1 MTNRARPLVT
11 IALSMHNASRTI
23 QCAIRSLLAQSFADW
38 ELIVFDDGSSDGS
51 AELVRAFA
59 DPRIQ
64 VHSDG
69 RRLGLAARLNQ
80 AVDLARGAYF
90 ARMDADDIAYPDRL
104 QRQLAFLQAHTEVD
118 LLGSSMM
125 VFTGDGVPVGLF
137 PSRATHAQICARPFA
152 GFYLAHPTW
161 MGKSEWFR
169 RWRYDA
175 RWRKSQDQDLL
186 LRSFSRS
193 CFAGLPEPLVGYRQD
208 TLALRKS
215 ALGRYYF
222 SRAIWRVASRDGRRL
237 RGVVAIAEQLAKLG
251 FDAFAIASGRSRKL
265 LRHRALPFTPAQ
277 AGAWQQ
283 AWTACAATE
292 RV

>member
-1 MTNRARPLVT
+1 VTNHALPLVT

-23 QCAIRSLLAQSFADW
+23 QCAIRSLLAQSFVDW

-51 AELVRAFA
+51 ADLVRAFA
-59 DPRIQ
+59 DARIQ

-69 RRLGLAARLNQ
+69 RQLGLAARLNQ
-80 AVDLARGAYF
+80 AIDLARGAYF

-104 QRQLAFLQAHTEVD
+104 QRQLAFLQAHPEVD

-137 PSRATHAQICARPFA
+137 PSRAAHAQICARPFA

-186 LRSFSRS
+186 LRSFSSS

-208 TLALRKS
+208 TLSLRKS
-215 ALGRYYF
+215 VLGRYYF
-222 SRAIWRVASRDGRRL
+222 SRAIWRVASRDGQRL
-237 RGVVAIAEQLAKLG
+237 RGVVAIGEQFAKLG

-283 AWTACAATE
+283 AWSACSANE

>member
-1 MTNRARPLVT
+1 VASQAMPLVT
-11 IALSMHNASRTI
+11 IALSMHNAGATI
-23 QCAIRSLLAQSFADW
+23 QCAIRSLLAQSFGDW
-38 ELIVFDDGSSDGS
+38 ELIVFDDGSSDDS
-51 AELVRAFA
+51 AEIVRGFA

-69 RRLGLAARLNQ
+69 KRLALAARLNQ
-80 AVDLARGAYF
+80 AIDLARGAYF
-90 ARMDADDIAYPDRL
+90 ARMDADDIAYPDRI
-104 QRQLAFLQAHTEVD
+104 QRQIAFLQAHTEVD
-118 LLGSSMM
+118 LVGSSMM

-137 PSRATHAQICARPFA
+137 PSRATHAEICARPFA

-169 RWRYDA
+169 RWRYDTSS
-175 RWRKSQDQDLL
+175 RKSQDQDLL
-186 LRSFSRS
+186 LRSYSTS

-208 TLALRKS
+208 ALSLRKS

-222 SRAIWRVASRDGRRL
+222 SRAIWRVGRRDAQ
-237 RGVVAIAEQLAKLG
+237 RMRSIVAIGEQLAKLG

-277 AGAWQQ
+277 ANVWQQ
-283 AWTACAATE
+283 TWAACAA
-292 RV
+292 V